1 MLKILKC
8 QRWCYENECLLETS
22 NCHRWL
28 YLQAHGDFWGHMQ
41 LIKCDKMGFLW
52 TKWPLVTTT
61 QSQNDLKISTMTI
74 NYQLLKFLSFPELHQ
89 RSRSELCCKLSHSV
103 AKQTDRMF
111 SKHLTRDMNV
121 GVEILFITLN
131 LGIFFSVVRF
141 QC

>member
-74 NYQLLKFLSFPELHQ
+74 NYQLLKFLSYIRNSAGPYNE
-89 RSRSELCCKLSHSV
+89 CN
-103 AKQTDRMF
+103 MF
-111 SKHLTRDMNV
+111 YKCNAISWRAC
-121 GVEILFITLN
+121 ILNRKERKALRN
-131 LGIFFSVVRF
+131 GKGKEVRKT
-141 QC
+141 